1 MIPITRLRPSCIAAR
16 YNVRRVFAKRYTVT
30 RLGLGWEGLIL
41 NLLYANPAIRF
52 LPTPNPR
59 PQPCDCSWV
68 TWERLGTVLGLSCT
82 PILLSRPFFASPVS
96 IAADRNCLLERP
108 AAIQS
113 DPLGGTRLVTALQSH
128 PANTAFAFSFGR
140 CHVIYSFW
148 KGAWGLRP
156 MRPFVY
162 P

>member
-1 MIPITRLRPSCIAAR
+1 MVLRSPLVRQTAPAVLLPKCESIVGTRSHTH
-16 YNVRRVFAKRYTVT
+16 VRRVFAKRYTVT

-82 PILLSRPFFASPVS
+82 PIFAFPPFF
-96 IAADRNCLLERP
+96 R
-108 AAIQS
+108 
-113 DPLGGTRLVTALQSH
+113 
-128 PANTAFAFSFGR
+128 FS
-140 CHVIYSFW
+140 SF
-148 KGAWGLRP
+148 
-156 MRPFVY
+156 
-162 P
+162 